1 VFRIVVIPYRRFDK
15 SPETSVRKSAD
26 LRKNVVCEKIKNHAE
41 KMSDLGDHEDGGRKL
56 LRSVAVKS

>member
-1 VFRIVVIPYRRFDK
+1 VQRLVVIPYRHFNT

-26 LRKNVVCEKIKNHAE
+26 LRKNVAFEKIKNQAE

-56 LRSVAVKS
+56 LRSVGVKS